1 MGQHLRQHGREEE
14 CKWAQ
19 CNGFQRTSYED
30 LELHIIH
37 DHFFD
42 DRITFPSLDDW
53 LEYLPE
59 KRIDPET
66 TDLRFCPKHLRSKL
80 KLLLFDEDYLDMPTN
95 KSYTMSDH
103 LCTLDFEISILPFS
117 STSTAKFMDACTAGK
132 EDRLQALL
140 LDFRHS
146 KMNRNRFLETQ
157 GKYFSSNMKEKKPF

>member
-103 LCTLDFEISILPFS
+103 LCTLDFESLRQIFHSVFIQ
-117 STSTAKFMDACTAGK
+117 STCVGMCNY
-132 EDRLQALL
+132 LI
-140 LDFRHS
+140 
-146 KMNRNRFLETQ
+146 
-157 GKYFSSNMKEKKPF
+157 